1 MDKKS
6 NSKIPGNLFR
16 KIFKKRKIN
25 AFVLSVSLIV
35 LAYYTLVS
43 IWPFIY
49 NTYLSLFRADLMT
62 KMEFVGFKNYLYLFK
77 NPVFWTSL
85 WHNLFYLVILISVGL
100 FSSIIIAALIY
111 RTSGAAKKIYISA
124 FFCPVVTSL
133 VTVSIIWKLLYFPN
147 SGIFAQVFSSIFH
160 IKAPLFLSDP
170 KIALL
175 CIIIMDIW
183 KDTGLRTIVLLS
195 GMEEIPETFYEAAR
209 IDGASSIWQFLK
221 ITIPLLRPQIIF
233 LSAVYSINAIRTF
246 SQVYMMTGNPPGGPA
261 NSTKVLVVQMYQEAF
276 YSTKF
281 GTGAAISM
289 IIFLFLFG
297 LVILEIKAFSQK
309 SDY

>member
-1 MDKKS
+1 
-6 NSKIPGNLFR
+6 
-16 KIFKKRKIN
+16 
-25 AFVLSVSLIV
+25 
-35 LAYYTLVS
+35 
-43 IWPFIY
+43 
-49 NTYLSLFRADLMT
+49 
-62 KMEFVGFKNYLYLFK
+62 
-77 NPVFWTSL
+77 
-85 WHNLFYLVILISVGL
+85 
-100 FSSIIIAALIY
+100 
-111 RTSGAAKKIYISA
+111 
-124 FFCPVVTSL
+124 
-133 VTVSIIWKLLYFPN
+133 
-147 SGIFAQVFSSIFH
+147 
-160 IKAPLFLSDP
+160 SDP